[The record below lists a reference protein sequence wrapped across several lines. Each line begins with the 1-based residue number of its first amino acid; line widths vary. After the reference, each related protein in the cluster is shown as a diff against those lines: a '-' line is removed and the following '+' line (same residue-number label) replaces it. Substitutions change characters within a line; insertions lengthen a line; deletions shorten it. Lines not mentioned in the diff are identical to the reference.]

1 MIPNPFDD
9 AFENAVK
16 SLVNSGED
24 LDEVTQNY
32 LNLNIHGLSQI
43 MVNIIL

>member
-1 MIPNPFDD
+1 VIPNPFYD

-32 LNLNIHGLSQI
+32 LNLHIHELSKI
-43 MVNIIL
+43 MENIIL